1 MSRLVGFALSAM
13 FLLLITNKQSDQFS
27 KYKKVEAYEVR
38 PGILM
43 MPRYAEDGQVCEIGL
58 ERWHFLPQEIDL
70 DSDLLREKIDQIAL
84 ELAPANERGPRPKSL
99 LERGMIDLMGNSMVS
114 SDEYENISIKIY
126 GPILPTSKADEIDTA
141 NIVATITWK
150 KRKCQ

>member
-58 ERWHFLPQEIDL
+58 ERWHFLPQEI
-70 DSDLLREKIDQIAL
+70 